1 MLLVRFKETKQGN
14 KYIIVFNDYLTRW
27 PEAFAVPTIDAPVIA
42 DLFVK
47 EIMGNHGAPRVLLSE
62 IEAQNFF
69 LNSCLKFFVSST
81 MRKYI
86 QLPSILS
93 VMASQNE

>member
-27 PEAFAVPTIDAPVIA
+27 PEAFAVPTIDAPLIA

-47 EIMGNHGAPRVLLSE
+47 EIMGRHGAPR
-62 IEAQNFF
+62 A
-69 LNSCLKFFVSST
+69 VSFSP
-81 MRKYI
+81 R
-86 QLPSILS
+86 
-93 VMASQNE
+93 